1 MFEVACLFYTVRRD
15 YWDAHR
21 ITGDTYTDACSEI
34 ARLAEAAGGNINLA
48 AQLLAGTVG
57 DDDDGAGYGGL
68 QPEPYENE
76 QREMLAEY
84 GE

>member
-1 MFEVACLFYTVRRD
+1 MFEVACLFYAVRRD

-34 ARLAEAAGGNINLA
+34 ARLAEAAGGSINLA
-48 AQLLAGTVG
+48 AQLLAGV
-57 DDDDGAGYGGL
+57 DDGGAGYGGL

>member
-21 ITGDTYTDACSEI
+21 ISGDAYTDACSEL

-48 AQLLAGTVG
+48 AQILVGT
-57 DDDDGAGYGGL
+57 
-68 QPEPYENE
+68 E
-76 QREMLAEY
+76 
-84 GE
+84 